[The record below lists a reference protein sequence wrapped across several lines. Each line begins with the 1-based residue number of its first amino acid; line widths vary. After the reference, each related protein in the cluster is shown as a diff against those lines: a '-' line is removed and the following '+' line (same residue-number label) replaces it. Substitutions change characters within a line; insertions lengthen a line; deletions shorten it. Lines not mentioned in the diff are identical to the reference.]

1 MSVLPPFGHSRPGDL
16 SQALTLVGSDDV
28 PYSGGTELLLAMR
41 AGLFRPSSLVDL
53 KRVPELQAIGIV
65 DDVLRIGGGVTHRSA
80 IESPVVAE
88 ASPVLVEVLR
98 GVGNPR
104 VRAAGTLGGN
114 LCFAEPKSDVGTIL
128 LALDA
133 SVELSSSAG
142 TREVPVAEFFEGPY
156 ATVRADDEILT
167 AILFP
172 VGAER
177 RVHYEKFATME
188 RPTAGIAGVRYPDGR
203 TRVVVG
209 AAGPTPQSFEFSS
222 PETVDVASIV
232 ASLEIIPDAAGGD
245 RYKRHI
251 VSLLIDRTLAQL
263 REVM

>member
-1 MSVLPPFGHSRPGDL
+1 MSVLPPFSHSRPRDL
-16 SQALTLVGSDDV
+16 PEALALLGFDDV
-28 PYSGGTELLLAMR
+28 PYNGGTELLLAMR

-53 KRVPELQAIGIV
+53 KRVPELQLIGIV
-65 DDVLRIGGGVTHRSA
+65 DDLLRIGGGVTHQSA

-88 ASPVLVEVLR
+88 AVPVLIEVLR

-104 VRAAGTLGGN
+104 VRASGTLGGN

-133 SVELSSSAG
+133 AVELVSTAE
-142 TREVPVAEFFEGPY
+142 TRTVPIREFFEGAY

-167 AILFP
+167 AILVP
-172 VGAER
+172 AQAER

-188 RPTAGIAGVRYPDGR
+188 RPTAGVAGVKYTDGR
-203 TRVVVG
+203 TRLVVG
-209 AAGPTPQSFEFSS
+209 SAGPTPQLFDFSS
-222 PETVDVASIV
+222 PGTIDVAATV
-232 ASLEIIPDAAGGD
+232 ASLEIIPDAAGSD

-251 VSLLIDRTLAQL
+251 VSLLIDRTLTRLQEAT
-263 REVM
+263 